1 MIEGATSVTNAPG
14 RAHITDVA
22 TRVELSLISHT
33 NAGKTTL
40 ARTLL
45 GRDVG
50 EVRDA
55 PHVTGQAEPYTL
67 IETPEGDVL
76 RLWDTPGFG
85 DSARLAKRLKQHG
98 NPIGWFLSEVWDR
111 WRDRPFWSS
120 QQAIKNVREQADAV
134 LYLINASEAPAD
146 AGYVAPEMQI
156 LEWIGKPAIV
166 LLNQMGE
173 PRERGDEEPEEA
185 RWQRVLGQHAFI
197 QTVLPLDAFA
207 RCWVQELTLLR
218 AVSTAIPEAKRSAF
232 ARLTA
237 AWQARREDQFAA
249 AMNALATQVAR
260 AACDRAALT
269 ATGLRATLR
278 DVGKAIGLTRDGEE
292 SDKERA
298 MRALAER
305 LDADIRAST
314 DRLISVH
321 GLEGRAAGEVLA
333 RMATSFTSDEA
344 MSEGTA
350 AVFGGFLTGAVSGLA
365 ADLAAGG
372 ITFGAGFLT
381 GGVLGA
387 LGAAGLAR
395 GFNVLRGS
403 QENVVRWSDEFLSGL
418 VQAALLRYLAVAH
431 YGRGRGEW
439 SASEHPGF
447 WKDAVKA
454 VLESRRSA
462 LAAIWAQRGEKCD
475 AADLT
480 TVLQDFLAS
489 AAKELLGNL
498 YPQALPSAVAATDKS
513 GIVTTDR
520 AD

>member
-1 MIEGATSVTNAPG
+1 MLTSPANM
-14 RAHITDVA
+14 TDAA
-22 TRVELSLISHT
+22 TRVDLSLISHT

-67 IETPEGDVL
+67 VETPEGDVL

-85 DSARLAKRLKQHG
+85 DSARLAKRLQQHG

-120 QQAIKNVREQADAV
+120 QQAIRNVREQADVV

-146 AGYVAPEMQI
+146 AGYVAPELQI

-166 LLNQMGE
+166 LLNQMGQ
-173 PRERGDEEPEEA
+173 PRERFDEETDEA

-197 QTVLPLDAFA
+197 QKVLPLDAFA

-218 AVSTAIPEAKRSAF
+218 AVGVAIPDAKRSAF

-237 AWQARREDQFAA
+237 AWQTRREEQFAA
-249 AMNALATQVAR
+249 AMNALAAQIAH
-260 AACDRAALT
+260 AACDREALT

-278 DVGKAIGLTRDGEE
+278 DVGKAIGLTRGGEE
-292 SDKERA
+292 SAKERA
-298 MRALAER
+298 MRALADR
-305 LDADIRAST
+305 LVIDIRAST
-314 DRLISVH
+314 DQLISVH
-321 GLEGRAAGEVLA
+321 NLEGRAAGEVLA
-333 RMATSFTSDEA
+333 RMATSFTSDEPVN
-344 MSEGTA
+344 EGTA
-350 AVFGGFLTGAVSGLA
+350 AVFGGFVTGAVSGLA

-372 ITFGAGFLT
+372 ITFGAGLLT

-395 GFNVLRGS
+395 GFNLMRGS
-403 QENVVRWSDEFLSGL
+403 KETSVRWSEEFLDGL
-418 VQAALLRYLAVAH
+418 VLAALLRYLAVAH

-439 SASEHPGF
+439 SASEHPPF
-447 WKDAVKA
+447 WKNAVAA
-454 VLESRRSA
+454 VLESRRA
-462 LAAIWAQRGEKCD
+462 PLAAIWAQRGEKCS
-475 AADLT
+475 AANLT
-480 TVLQDFLAS
+480 AALQDFLAS
-489 AAKELLGNL
+489 VTTELLENL
-498 YPQALPSAVAATDKS
+498 YPQALPRAVLATARP
-513 GIVTTDR
+513 G
-520 AD
+520 

>member
-1 MIEGATSVTNAPG
+1 M
-14 RAHITDVA
+14 TDAA
-22 TRVELSLISHT
+22 TRVDLSLISHT

-45 GRDVG
+45 GSDVG

-120 QQAIKNVREQADAV
+120 QQAIRNVREQADAV

-173 PRERGDEEPEEA
+173 PRERSSEESEEA
-185 RWQRVLGQHAFI
+185 HWQRSLEQHTFI

-218 AVSTAIPEAKRSAF
+218 AVDTALPEVKRSAF

-249 AMNALATQVAR
+249 AMNALAVQLAR
-260 AACDRAALT
+260 AASDREPLT
-269 ATGLRATLR
+269 ATGFRAALR
-278 DVGKAIGLTRDGEE
+278 DMGKAIGLTRDGEE

-305 LDADIRAST
+305 LDVDIRAST
-314 DRLISVH
+314 NRLISVH

-333 RMATSFTSDEA
+333 RMATSFVSDEPV
-344 MSEGTA
+344 SEGKA
-350 AVFGGFLTGAVSGLA
+350 AVLGGFMTGAVSGLA
-365 ADLAAGG
+365 ADVAAGG
-372 ITFGAGFLT
+372 LTFGAGVLT

-395 GFNVLRGS
+395 GFNLMRGS
-403 QENVVRWSDEFLSGL
+403 KENVVRWSDEFLHGL
-418 VQAALLRYLAVAH
+418 VLAALLRYLAVAH

-439 SASEHPGF
+439 SASEHPPF
-447 WKDAVKA
+447 WKNAVAA
-454 VLESRRSA
+454 VLDARRA
-462 LAAIWAQRGEKCD
+462 PLAAIWARRGEHCD
-475 AADLT
+475 AASLT
-480 TVLQDFLAS
+480 AALQDFLAS
-489 AAKELLGNL
+489 AATELLENL
-498 YPQALPSAVAATDKS
+498 YPQARPRRAAT
-513 GIVTTDR
+513 TDP

>member
-1 MIEGATSVTNAPG
+1 
-14 RAHITDVA
+14 
-22 TRVELSLISHT
+22 LSLISHT

-120 QQAIKNVREQADAV
+120 QQAIRNVREQGDAV
-134 LYLINASEAPAD
+134 LYLVNASEAPAD
-146 AGYVAPEMQI
+146 AGYVAPELQI

-166 LLNQMGE
+166 LLNQMGR
-173 PRERGDEEPEEA
+173 PRERGFEEAEEA
-185 RWQRVLGQHAFI
+185 RWQQVLGQHPFI

-218 AVSTAIPEAKRSAF
+218 AVGIALPEAKRSAF

-237 AWQARREDQFAA
+237 AWQARREEHFAA
-249 AMNALATQVAR
+249 AMNALAVQVAR
-260 AACDRAALT
+260 AACDREALT

-278 DVGKAIGLTRDGEE
+278 DVGKAIGLTRGGEE
-292 SDKERA
+292 SEKERA
-298 MRALAER
+298 MRALTDR
-305 LDADIRAST
+305 LVIDIRAST
-314 DRLISVH
+314 DQLISVH
-321 GLEGRAAGEVLA
+321 NLEGRAAGEVLA
-333 RMATSFTSDEA
+333 RMATSFTSDEPV
-344 MSEGTA
+344 SEGTA
-350 AVFGGFLTGAVSGLA
+350 AVLGGFVTGAVSGLA

-372 ITFGAGFLT
+372 ITFGAGLLT

-395 GFNVLRGS
+395 GFNLLRGS
-403 QENVVRWSDEFLSGL
+403 KETTVRWSDEFLDGL
-418 VQAALLRYLAVAH
+418 VLAALLRYLAVAH

-439 SASEHPGF
+439 SASEHPPF
-447 WKDAVKA
+447 WKNAVAA
-454 VLESRRSA
+454 VLESRRA
-462 LAAIWAQRGEKCD
+462 PLAAIWAQRGENCS
-475 AADLT
+475 AANLT
-480 TVLQDFLAS
+480 AALQDFLAS
-489 AAKELLGNL
+489 AATELLENL
-498 YPQALPSAVAATDKS
+498 YPQALPRAVVATARPS
-513 GIVTTDR
+513 
-520 AD
+520 